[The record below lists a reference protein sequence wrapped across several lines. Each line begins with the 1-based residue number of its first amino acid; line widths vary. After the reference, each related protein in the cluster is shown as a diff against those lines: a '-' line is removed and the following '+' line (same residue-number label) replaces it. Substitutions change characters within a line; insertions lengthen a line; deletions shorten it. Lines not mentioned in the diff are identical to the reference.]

1 MPRRSIL
8 SATERES
15 LLTLPDAKDELI
27 RLYTFN
33 DADLARIRQRRGA
46 ANRLGFAVQLCYM
59 RYPGIALAANA
70 EPDTSLLRMVAD
82 QIKLPG
88 DIWDEYGQRAE
99 TRREH
104 LLELQSAYSFQSFTT
119 LSHYRTAVQS
129 LDDLA
134 WQTDKGIVLAR
145 ELADGLRRKC
155 ILLPAVGVMERI
167 CAEAIT
173 RANRRIHT
181 ALTEALTSAHRQRLD
196 ELLKRTDGGKTTK
209 LAWLRQ
215 SPAKP
220 NSRHMLEH
228 IERLKAWQ
236 ALDLPAGIER
246 QIHQNRLLKIAR
258 EGGQMT
264 PADLAKFEP
273 QRRYATLVA
282 LAIEGMAT
290 VTDEIIDLH
299 DRIIGKLFNAAKN
312 KHQQQFQA
320 SGKAINDKVRLYG
333 RVGQALLEAKQSG
346 ADPFAAIESVL
357 SWDAF
362 AASVGE
368 AQKLAQPA
376 QFDFLHR
383 IGESYSTLRRYAP
396 QFLEVLTLRA
406 APAAKGVL
414 GAIDV
419 LRGMNADNARKV
431 PADAPT
437 AFVKPRWA
445 RLVLTDEGIDRRYY
459 ELCALSELK
468 NALRSGDVCVQGSRQ
483 FKDFEDY
490 LVPAGKFAAMK
501 LASQLPLAVD
511 TDCEQYLQSRLSL
524 LEQQLATV
532 NRLATANELPEAIIT
547 TGSGLKV
554 TPLDAAVPE
563 TAQALI
569 EQAAALLPHVK
580 ITELLMEVDEWT
592 GFTRHFTHLKTGGSA
607 PDKALLLTT
616 ILADG
621 INLGLA
627 KMAESCPGTTYARLS
642 WLQAWH
648 IRDETYSSALAELVN
663 AQLGQP
669 FAGNWG
675 DGTTSSSDGQRFKA
689 GGRAESTGHINPK
702 YGSDPGRMFYTHIS
716 DQYAPFSAKVV
727 NVGVRDSTYVLDGLL
742 YHESDLAVEEHYTDT
757 AGFTD
762 HVFGLMHLLGFRF
775 APRIRDLADTK
786 LFIPKGDTSY
796 DALGPMISSDRL
808 NIKHIRAHW
817 DEILRLAASIK
828 QGTVTASLMLRKL
841 GSYPR
846 QNGLAVALRELGR
859 IERTLFILDW
869 LQSVELRRRVQV
881 GLNKGEARN
890 ALARAVFFYRLGE
903 IRDRSFEQQRY
914 RASGLNLITAA
925 IVLWNTVYLERAVNA
940 LRGHAKPV
948 DDALLQYLSPLG
960 WEHINL
966 TGDYLWKSSAKVGA
980 GKFRPLRPMPPA

>member
-1 MPRRSIL
+1 
-8 SATERES
+8 
-15 LLTLPDAKDELI
+15 
-27 RLYTFN
+27 
-33 DADLARIRQRRGA
+33 
-46 ANRLGFAVQLCYM
+46 
-59 RYPGIALAANA
+59 
-70 EPDTSLLRMVAD
+70 
-82 QIKLPG
+82 
-88 DIWDEYGQRAE
+88 
-99 TRREH
+99 
-104 LLELQSAYSFQSFTT
+104 
-119 LSHYRTAVQS
+119 
-129 LDDLA
+129 
-134 WQTDKGIVLAR
+134 
-145 ELADGLRRKC
+145 
-155 ILLPAVGVMERI
+155 
-167 CAEAIT
+167 
-173 RANRRIHT
+173 
-181 ALTEALTSAHRQRLD
+181 
-196 ELLKRTDGGKTTK
+196 
-209 LAWLRQ
+209 
-215 SPAKP
+215 
-220 NSRHMLEH
+220 
-228 IERLKAWQ
+228 
-236 ALDLPAGIER
+236 
-246 QIHQNRLLKIAR
+246 
-258 EGGQMT
+258 MT
-264 PADLAKFEP
+264 PADLARFEV

-532 NRLATANELPEAIIT
+532 NRLATANELPDAIIT

-554 TPLDAAVPE
+554 TPLDAVVPE

-592 GFTRHFTHLKTGGSA
+592 GFTRHLTHLKTGGSA

-669 FAGNWG
+669 FAGSWG

-775 APRIRDLADTK
+775 APRIRDL
-786 LFIPKGDTSY
+786 GVV
-796 DALGPMISSDRL
+796 
-808 NIKHIRAHW
+808 RA
-817 DEILRLAASIK
+817 
-828 QGTVTASLMLRKL
+828 
-841 GSYPR
+841 
-846 QNGLAVALRELGR
+846 
-859 IERTLFILDW
+859 
-869 LQSVELRRRVQV
+869 
-881 GLNKGEARN
+881 
-890 ALARAVFFYRLGE
+890 
-903 IRDRSFEQQRY
+903 
-914 RASGLNLITAA
+914 
-925 IVLWNTVYLERAVNA
+925 
-940 LRGHAKPV
+940 
-948 DDALLQYLSPLG
+948 
-960 WEHINL
+960 
-966 TGDYLWKSSAKVGA
+966 
-980 GKFRPLRPMPPA
+980 